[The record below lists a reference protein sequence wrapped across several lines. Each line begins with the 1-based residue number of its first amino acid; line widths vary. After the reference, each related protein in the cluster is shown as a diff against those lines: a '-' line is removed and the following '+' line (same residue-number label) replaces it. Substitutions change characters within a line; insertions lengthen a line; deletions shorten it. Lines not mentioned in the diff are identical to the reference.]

1 MYLTTFQ
8 SICGWY
14 SLIGKQ
20 SPQVTAELQKLFY
33 MFGLDPKKLR
43 SDIGGEFQNKHM
55 ENLCQTHKIKF
66 VHGAPRNP
74 SAQSQVERN
83 NSTIKA
89 RGKCK
94 FLTRLQTYSTSFLW
108 EGGLGLGQTNI
119 EHQ

>member
-20 SPQVTAELQKLFY
+20 SPQETAELEKLFY

-43 SDIGGEFQNKHM
+43 SDNGGEFQNKNM

-66 VHGAPRNP
+66 VHSAPRNHLLK
-74 SAQSQVERN
+74 V
-83 NSTIKA
+83 K
-89 RGKCK
+89 
-94 FLTRLQTYSTSFLW
+94 
-108 EGGLGLGQTNI
+108 
-119 EHQ
+119 